1 MRFGQWIVLL
11 GEVLVRFLSLLMV
24 CVVTFGHLG
33 AQDAVVVGMTLD
45 GILPD
50 AKTLCVRA
58 QCNADGTVRHAVVY
72 APSLEGSLALSDT
85 TLLSAT
91 DGNLKGRVKVTLP
104 TEGSRPKGSPPI
116 LVDIELSAGGYRG
129 SIDGV
134 KVLGSISAT
143 RSALRPR
150 RDGRWVL
157 QVMNAMGSMGGQSE
171 NRPLN
176 MEIPIAQGHPYAP
189 RYVWPDFGNAQ
200 EMTSVLERCSIQTQ
214 VPNESFQVSGSMH
227 FPGGMTGLAQHQIE
241 LLPLGDEAIGFVTT
255 RWFSMS
261 ASTAALGWQ
270 ELPVGL
276 VQGRFLPTNPALLGS
291 VSGLRLELESLLG
304 AEGTAQVN
312 LLVRNGRAVQG
323 FATTPA
329 VSQAIHPVVRSN
341 LVWNADRLSGNVELL
356 LQPDFQRRV
365 LSATTT
371 CIIDIDAFTKGN
383 EAFGSYRAQYAGRR
397 LTGRLWAA
405 LDALPSQG
413 VLSGVKLHIVGP
425 RSASMPVLLD
435 IPVNADGSI
444 PPTLDETPGRISGGH
459 LALTNNRLEGSVEL
473 SFSKSDAATQARLNL
488 ECNMPQIG
496 NHAAGTIAVIGEGD
510 CPDDTSA
517 WSILRFEAA
526 TKP

>member
-1 MRFGQWIVLL
+1 M
-11 GEVLVRFLSLLMV
+11 RFLSILLA
-24 CVVTFGHLG
+24 CIVTLGHLG
-33 AQDAVVVGMTLD
+33 AQDAAVIGMTLD

-58 QCNADGTVRHAVVY
+58 QCDAGGTVRHAVVY
-72 APSLEGSLALSDT
+72 APSLEGSIARSDT
-85 TLLSAT
+85 ALLSAT
-91 DGNLKGRVKVTLP
+91 GGNLKGRVKVTLP

-116 LVDIELSAGGYRG
+116 LIDVEISSGGYRG

-143 RSALRPR
+143 RAVLGPR

-157 QVMNAMGSMGGQSE
+157 QVMNAMGSLDGRSE

-176 MEIPIAQGHPYAP
+176 LEIPIAQGHPYAP
-189 RYVWPDFGNAQ
+189 RYLWPDLGNAQ
-200 EMTSVLERCSIQTQ
+200 EMTCVLERCSIQTE

-227 FPGGMTGLAQHQIE
+227 FPGGITGLAQHQIE

-261 ASTAALGWQ
+261 ASTAVLGWQ

-276 VQGRFLPTNPALLGS
+276 VQGRFLPTNTALLGT
-291 VSGLRLELESLLG
+291 VAEMRLELESLLG
-304 AEGTAQVN
+304 ADGTAQVS

-323 FATTPA
+323 FAATPA
-329 VSQAIHPVVRSN
+329 VSQAIHPVLRSN

-356 LQPDFQRRV
+356 LQPDSQDRI

-383 EAFGSYRAQYAGRR
+383 EALGSYRAQYAGRR
-397 LTGRLWAA
+397 LAGRLWAA

-413 VLSGVKLHIVGP
+413 VLSGVKLHLVGP
-425 RSASMPVLLD
+425 RSASTPAVLD
-435 IPVNADGSI
+435 IAVNADGSI
-444 PPTLDETPGRISGGH
+444 PPTLGETPGRVSGGH
-459 LALTNNRLEGSVEL
+459 LALSNNRLEGSVEL

-488 ECNMPQIG
+488 ECNMPHIG
-496 NHAAGTIAVIGEGD
+496 RHAAGTIAVIGEGD
-510 CPDDTSA
+510 CPEDISA
-517 WSILRFEAA
+517 WSILRFEAVN
-526 TKP
+526 KP